1 MSDALSDGR
10 RFRLFGV
17 MDQCSRECLLLTA
30 DTSMPGSRVAR
41 ELDALVRK
49 HGKPNLIV
57 SDNGTELTSRVVLQ
71 WAAEQGIEWHY
82 ITPGRPSE
90 NGFTESLNGKIR
102 DECLNEHWFLSL
114 AEARAIVEAW
124 RQDYNHVRPHSAL
137 NYETPAAFAAA
148 QGAGCVRLVAVTPP
162 APCASP

>member
-124 RQDYNHVRPHSAL
+124 RQDYNRASEHPSVYVIEE
-137 NYETPAAFAAA
+137 N
-148 QGAGCVRLVAVTPP
+148 RL
-162 APCASP
+162 C